1 MDMVIDRR
9 LQWLGHVGRMG
20 DDRLPKRVLFGELRK
35 KRACHGPKKRW
46 RDLVLSDLKEL
57 KMKDEWYQLCQDRKE
72 WRKRCQEGID
82 SVASSR
88 KRRSCAANRQ
98 QPTSLFLCACGR
110 HFRRQG
116 DLTRHRRFCES

>member
-1 MDMVIDRR
+1 
-9 LQWLGHVGRMG
+9 MG

-46 RDLVLSDLKEL
+46 RDLVLSDLK
-57 KMKDEWYQLCQDRKE
+57 MKDEWYQLCQDRKE
-72 WRKRCQEGID
+72 WRKRCQEGVD

-98 QPTSLFLCACGR
+98 QPTSFVCLRKTFQKAG
-110 HFRRQG
+110 
-116 DLTRHRRFCES
+116 